1 MSVSA
6 LTRETLLQLIRD
18 SGLVSDRH
26 LNECLA
32 QCKSNDPNTILS
44 HLLRAGHITEYHG
57 RELYA
62 GRNKGFII
70 GKYKVLKPLATGG
83 MGVVL
88 HCEHVHMRHQVAIK
102 LLPKE
107 LNEDSSAVA
116 RFYREARAVAAVKH
130 PNVVQAF
137 DVGLEGNWHC
147 MVMEYVDGINL
158 HKLVS
163 GFGALSELRVA
174 HYMAQAA
181 AGLQCIMTSGLVHR
195 DLKPG
200 NLILSKD
207 NVIKVLDLGLARFL
221 DQRADDLTRQLDNA
235 QVLGTADFISPEQAL
250 HSHNVDIR
258 ADIYSLGMSAYFLL
272 TAKFPFRIPTITGK
286 LMSHQMK
293 MPKPLRSR
301 NPDVSRQMEAII
313 TRMIQKKPGDR
324 YRTPQEVID
333 ALQPWLETPLPLP
346 ESEWFQPASSTSLP
360 AMKGSSNPQAPGK
373 KTTSRSRQST
383 TDIPLNEAPTTVS
396 TASQDQ
402 PNTAVD
408 ALTELGNI
416 TKGHTNKLHEQT
428 AKRSERKLQLSNQMK
443 IILLAMSVPV
453 GMFLIL
459 VVWLIIRWLR

>member
-6 LTRETLLQLIRD
+6 LTRETLLQLIRE

-32 QCKSNDPNTILS
+32 QCKSNAPNTILS

-116 RFYREARAVAAVKH
+116 RFYREARAVAAVE
-130 PNVVQAF
+130 VSQRGASLRCGSGRQL
-137 DVGLEGNWHC
+137 DC

-174 HYMAQAA
+174 HYMAQVA

-221 DQRADDLTRQLDNA
+221 
-235 QVLGTADFISPEQAL
+235 
-250 HSHNVDIR
+250 
-258 ADIYSLGMSAYFLL
+258 
-272 TAKFPFRIPTITGK
+272 
-286 LMSHQMK
+286 
-293 MPKPLRSR
+293 
-301 NPDVSRQMEAII
+301 VSV
-313 TRMIQKKPGDR
+313 RM
-324 YRTPQEVID
+324 T
-333 ALQPWLETPLPLP
+333 
-346 ESEWFQPASSTSLP
+346 
-360 AMKGSSNPQAPGK
+360 
-373 KTTSRSRQST
+373 
-383 TDIPLNEAPTTVS
+383 
-396 TASQDQ
+396 
-402 PNTAVD
+402 
-408 ALTELGNI
+408 
-416 TKGHTNKLHEQT
+416 
-428 AKRSERKLQLSNQMK
+428 
-443 IILLAMSVPV
+443 
-453 GMFLIL
+453 
-459 VVWLIIRWLR
+459 